1 MIKELFLY
9 SSNEL
14 IDLLLNKFNF
24 SKNFY
29 KKRQLSL
36 NFLIVLLFIIG
47 KSNMYG
53 QCSTSYSNVTV
64 VGATSGGTVWG
75 TGPFTYDSSMGMA
88 AVYQG
93 IMSVGQVAV
102 ISQTNVGNLS
112 SYNSGTQNGVSTA
125 SYSSF
130 CGVNIALVSWV
141 YTPVI
146 TSLSTYNGSVGSSI
160 IINGGNL
167 ADVTSVKFNGVSA
180 TSFTKSLAGITVTV
194 PSGATTG
201 SIEVTNP
208 YGSYTFSSFTVQSPS
223 ISTSTSSLS
232 NFSSCIGSASTAQ
245 TFTVSGTNLTSNI
258 DIAALT
264 GYEFSQGGTTYTPT
278 LSLTPSSGTLNSTT
292 VYARLVSSSS
302 GSPSGNISLSST
314 GAVSKTIAV
323 NGVVNSLTTIASQPT
338 SSISVCQN
346 GSSTLGVSAIGG
358 GLTYQWYTNTT
369 NSTTGGTSL
378 GSSNGA
384 QTATLTL
391 NTTIAGTKYYYVLV
405 TGSCGAAVTSTTS
418 AVTISPTTVSG
429 TISGTTS
436 ICSGT
441 TTSLT
446 LAGNVGTVQW
456 QSSTDNSSWAN
467 ISGETSSS
475 YTTPVLNAT
484 TYYRANVISGVC
496 SSSNTSAIT
505 ITVNSLPSTPTVA
518 ITNIDYCQGSTA
530 AALSATAT
538 TGHTLIWP
546 ILQFQIQEEPLD
558 NHYPMEF
565 TLLVNLLPLHQL

>member
-1 MIKELFLY
+1 
-9 SSNEL
+9 
-14 IDLLLNKFNF
+14 
-24 SKNFY
+24 
-29 KKRQLSL
+29 
-36 NFLIVLLFIIG
+36 
-47 KSNMYG
+47 
-53 QCSTSYSNVTV
+53 
-64 VGATSGGTVWG
+64 
-75 TGPFTYDSSMGMA
+75 
-88 AVYQG
+88 
-93 IMSVGQVAV
+93 
-102 ISQTNVGNLS
+102 
-112 SYNSGTQNGVSTA
+112 
-125 SYSSF
+125 
-130 CGVNIALVSWV
+130 
-141 YTPVI
+141 
-146 TSLSTYNGSVGSSI
+146 
-160 IINGGNL
+160 
-167 ADVTSVKFNGVSA
+167 
-180 TSFTKSLAGITVTV
+180 
-194 PSGATTG
+194 
-201 SIEVTNP
+201 
-208 YGSYTFSSFTVQSPS
+208 
-223 ISTSTSSLS
+223 
-232 NFSSCIGSASTAQ
+232 
-245 TFTVSGTNLTSNI
+245 
-258 DIAALT
+258 
-264 GYEFSQGGTTYTPT
+264 
-278 LSLTPSSGTLNSTT
+278 
-292 VYARLVSSSS
+292 
-302 GSPSGNISLSST
+302 
-314 GAVSKTIAV
+314 VSKTIAV

-518 ITNIDYCQGSTA
+518 STNIDYCQGSTA

-538 TGHTLIWP
+538 TGHTLIWT
-546 ILQFQIQEEPLD
+546 
-558 NHYPMEF
+558 YPAISNTGGTAGQSLSNGIYTIGQSFTATSAVTLSGITLKNQLPFNVTAPELTLTLYQGEGLTGTVIGTATYSGAMQVGEF
-565 TLLVNLLPLHQL
+565 TFQFTNPITLTQGQKYTFNISVATSSVSYTHLTLPTK